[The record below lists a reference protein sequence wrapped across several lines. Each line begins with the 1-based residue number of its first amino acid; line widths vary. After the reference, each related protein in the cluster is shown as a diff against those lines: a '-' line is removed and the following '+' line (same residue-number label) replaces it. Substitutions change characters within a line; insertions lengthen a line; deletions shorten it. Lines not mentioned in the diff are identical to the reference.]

1 MAQITLRDYLQE
13 TEDVIDRGRV
23 DDALNRCQYVLARFP
38 ESLEAQRLLGEVY
51 LAQGHYDEAQQTFDW
66 VLTNDPENVVVYCS
80 RALIS
85 ERRTD
90 YDTALDCYQQAY
102 ELSRGNNSIR
112 NEFNKLSAKVGQQ
125 GFMFSRAGLAR
136 LYMRGDLLTQAIQEW
151 EAVLAVTPDR
161 LDARTGL
168 LEAYWRDGLYDRVEQ
183 LATQILQD
191 VPGCEKALLLLAYVV
206 SPKDMEQARELL
218 QRVET
223 LDPDL
228 VMAQDLFSDLMA
240 SQPNEP
246 FLALLKKNPVALE
259 KAQEQESIAP
269 TNGTYSQQ
277 EDVFAAPN
285 GATISS
291 SLPGWAGLESWNGEN
306 TLLKASPEPDVSL
319 PPTDFPAWASD
330 NFAALSDTRTA
341 LNQGQNATTEANGAQ
356 EQPDLAAYLNGIG
369 SSGSSWELP
378 QQQSSGAGEQQEEPW
393 MLLQASLNEMKKEF
407 ETSSSQ
413 EQHSALDLSQWG
425 IAENPP
431 EQPSLSG
438 FEWGGNEE
446 QTVDATSFANSW
458 SATPKETNA
467 AAAPDW
473 LSTLTQPGE
482 RRQMSGNLPPVPAA
496 AEPAAPSIQPLLEP
510 QAPVVAQTPVV
521 QEPIVPPVSPQPVEK
536 VAERKPEP
544 EKKEEPAF
552 SPFAAGGDD
561 DEEESFFGP
570 QWLKALGAA
579 SMDDEEAAAEEP
591 PVQPVPSTV
600 QEAPQT
606 YEPWTAPA
614 TAEAVQEPAIAWNQ
628 PVEQSPAQEAA
639 WGTAT
644 ESVPPL
650 TPAASSP
657 EYSWSQSPEIEQKP
671 TSSPEYSWSQAL
683 EQQAAP
689 SNEYN
694 WSQALEQPST
704 SSPEYSWSQALE
716 QQSSSPQEYNWS
728 QALEQQAAPSN
739 EYSWSQALEQQLASS
754 PEYSWSQA
762 LESKQEPQKVGEVLP
777 LTPEETN
784 GWEQPDELY
793 WDGQPATAD
802 NDYTFEAVAPIR
814 TTETA
819 SAEPFDK
826 TEQQMLL
833 TLEELEKNLL
843 SDGFVPL
850 EPNWLANLAQEQNGP
865 SSSPVEEPAW
875 EQQETYVEPPL
886 SSALAELGNFVQQA
900 STSSVVEPPIIEE
913 PPLWSAPPQ
922 PVQQAQPVAPPLP
935 TPQPV
940 QQEKP
945 AAALR
950 PTPVPV
956 PPPLR
961 QQPKPLPE
969 DDFDDGDAPT
979 THVAAVKPPVKP
991 VVRAIPPKKLS
1002 EPVKPTPVTPAAR
1015 KDAFADM
1022 ELETTMRRPAIRLQP
1037 IQQRPAASQEQS
1049 RSHGRAVS
1057 GKGAEVSYQELLLKG
1072 YQYQLLGDY
1081 DDAMQE
1087 YRAVI
1092 RNAPDLLGEVISN
1105 VRALLKLAPNYST
1118 GYRVLGDA
1126 YMRQGEYLQAMEAYN
1141 RALTMAKKAKA

>member
-13 TEDVIDRGRV
+13 TEDVIGNGRA
-23 DDALNRCQYVLARFP
+23 DDALTRCQYVLARFP

-51 LAQGHYDEAQQTFDW
+51 LAQEHYDEAQQTFDW
-66 VLTNDPENVVVYCS
+66 VLTNDPENVIVYCD

-85 ERRTD
+85 ERRAD

-102 ELSRGNNSIR
+102 ELSRGNNQIR

-151 EAVLAVTPDR
+151 EAVLSVTPDR

-183 LATQILQD
+183 LAAQILQD

-206 SPKDMEQARELL
+206 SAKDMEQARELL
-218 QRVET
+218 QRVEA

-240 SQPNEP
+240 SQPGEP

-259 KAQEQESIAP
+259 KAQEQESISP
-269 TNGTYSQQ
+269 VNGALSQQ
-277 EDVFAAPN
+277 EELFATSGNSAL
-285 GATISS
+285 SS
-291 SLPGWAGLESWNGEN
+291 SLPGWAGLESWNGET
-306 TLLKASPEPDVSL
+306 TLPKVAPEAQASSL
-319 PPTDFPAWASD
+319 SADLPVWSND
-330 NFAALSDTRTA
+330 NFAALSDV
-341 LNQGQNATTEANGAQ
+341 GQNATAGANGAQ
-356 EQPDLAAYLNGIG
+356 EQPDLASYLNTMG

-378 QQQSSGAGEQQEEPW
+378 QQQSSGEQQEEPW
-393 MLLQASLNEMKKEF
+393 MLLQASLDEMKKEF
-407 ETSSSQ
+407 EASTATR
-413 EQHSALDLSQWG
+413 EQQPSLDLSQWG

-438 FEWGGNEE
+438 FEWSGSE
-446 QTVDATSFANSW
+446 QTLDATSFANSW
-458 SATPKETNA
+458 SAAPKENEA
-467 AAAPDW
+467 APAPDW
-473 LSTLTQPGE
+473 LSMLTQPGE
-482 RRQMSGNLPPVPAA
+482 RRQMSGNLPPVPSS
-496 AEPAAPSIQPLLEP
+496 EPQAPSIQPLLEP
-510 QAPVVAQTPVV
+510 QASAAAQPSVV
-521 QEPIVPPVSPQPVEK
+521 QEPVVQPASPPPAEK
-536 VAERKPEP
+536 KPEP
-544 EKKEEPAF
+544 EKEEEPAF
-552 SPFAAGGDD
+552 SPFATDGDD

-579 SMDDEEAAAEEP
+579 AIDDDEEETGAVAEESLARP
-591 PVQPVPSTV
+591 EPSTV

-606 YEPWTAPA
+606 YEPWTASSPE
-614 TAEAVQEPAIAWNQ
+614 TVQERKPAVAWNQ
-628 PVEQSPAQEAA
+628 PVEQESNQPTLDTA
-639 WGTAT
+639 WGTLAET
-644 ESVPPL
+644 TPPL

-657 EYSWSQSPEIEQKP
+657 EYSWSQS
-671 TSSPEYSWSQAL
+671 L
-683 EQQAAP
+683 EQQPA
-689 SNEYN
+689 
-694 WSQALEQPST
+694 
-704 SSPEYSWSQALE
+704 
-716 QQSSSPQEYNWS
+716 
-728 QALEQQAAPSN
+728 SN
-739 EYSWSQALEQQLASS
+739 EYSWNQPVEQQQSASS
-754 PEYSWSQA
+754 PEYSWSQS
-762 LESKQEPQKVGEVLP
+762 LEQQPASNEYSWNQPLEIQSELQGAGEVLP
-777 LTPEETN
+777 LSPEEAN
-784 GWEQPDELY
+784 GWEKPDELY
-793 WDGQPATAD
+793 WDGQSGSAG
-802 NDYTFEAVAPIR
+802 NDYTFEAVPPIR
-814 TTETA
+814 TSEIA
-819 SAEPFDK
+819 NAEPFDK

-850 EPNWLANLAQEQNGP
+850 EPNWLANLAQEQKA
-865 SSSPVEEPAW
+865 SSLPPVEEP
-875 EQQETYVEPPL
+875 QETYAAPPL
-886 SSALAELGNFVQQA
+886 SSALAELGHFIQQPQQMQQA
-900 STSSVVEPPIIEE
+900 ATPMPPTIEPPIEE
-913 PPLWSAPPQ
+913 DPRVFEQSEPAPETPLWAASLRPT
-922 PVQQAQPVAPPLP
+922 PLP
-935 TPQPV
+935 P

-961 QQPKPLPE
+961 QQPKHLPE

-991 VVRAIPPKKLS
+991 VVRPIPPKKPS

-1015 KDAFADM
+1015 KDAFADI
-1022 ELETTMRRPAIRLQP
+1022 ELETTMRRPAIRLEP
-1037 IQQRPAASQEQS
+1037 IQQRSATSHEQGAG
-1049 RSHGRAVS
+1049 RSHGRS
-1057 GKGAEVSYQELLLKG
+1057 GERTTTGKAAEVSFQERLLKG

-1105 VRALLKLAPNYST
+1105 VRALLKLAPSYST

>member
-13 TEDVIDRGRV
+13 TEDVIGNGRA

-51 LAQGHYDEAQQTFDW
+51 LAQEHYDEAQQTFDW
-66 VLTNDPENVVVYCS
+66 VLTNDPENVIVYCD

-85 ERRTD
+85 ERRAD

-102 ELSRGNNSIR
+102 ELSRGNNQIR

-206 SPKDMEQARELL
+206 SAKDMEQARGLL
-218 QRVET
+218 QRVEA

-259 KAQEQESIAP
+259 KALEQESISP
-269 TNGTYSQQ
+269 VNGALSQQ
-277 EDVFAAPN
+277 EELFATSGN
-285 GATISS
+285 STLSS
-291 SLPGWAGLESWNGEN
+291 SLPGWADLESWNGET
-306 TLLKASPEPDVSL
+306 TLPRVSPESQVSPLSADL
-319 PPTDFPAWASD
+319 PVWSGDS
-330 NFAALSDTRTA
+330 FAALSDAQTM
-341 LNQGQNATTEANGAQ
+341 LNQGQSTTSGTNGAQ
-356 EQPDLAAYLNGIG
+356 EQSDLASYLNAMG

-378 QQQSSGAGEQQEEPW
+378 QQPSSGEQQDEPW
-393 MLLQASLNEMKKEF
+393 MQLQASLDKMKQEF
-407 ETSSSQ
+407 EASAATREQPSS
-413 EQHSALDLSQWG
+413 LDLSQWG

-438 FEWGGNEE
+438 FEWSGSE
-446 QTVDATSFANSW
+446 QTLDATSFASSW
-458 SATPKETNA
+458 STAPKETSA
-467 AAAPDW
+467 APAPDW
-473 LSTLTQPGE
+473 LNQLTQQGE
-482 RRQMSGNLPPVPAA
+482 RRQVSGNLPPVPSSD
-496 AEPAAPSIQPLLEP
+496 EPQAPSIQPLLEP
-510 QAPVVAQTPVV
+510 QAAAQPPVAQEAVIPPASPPPAIDKVV
-521 QEPIVPPVSPQPVEK
+521 EEK
-536 VAERKPEP
+536 QEP

-552 SPFAAGGDD
+552 SPFASGGDD

-579 SMDDEEAAAEEP
+579 SIDDDEETEAAVEEP
-591 PVQPVPSTV
+591 PARPEPSTV

-614 TAEAVQEPAIAWNQ
+614 PEVVQEQKPAVTWSQPVEQESKQPNLDTAWGALAETTPPLTPAASSSEYSWSQSLEQQLAPNDYSWNQ
-628 PVEQSPAQEAA
+628 PVEQQQ
-639 WGTAT
+639 
-644 ESVPPL
+644 
-650 TPAASSP
+650 AASSP
-657 EYSWSQSPEIEQKP
+657 EYSWSQS
-671 TSSPEYSWSQAL
+671 L
-683 EQQAAP
+683 EQLAP

-694 WSQALEQPST
+694 WSQQLETQ
-704 SSPEYSWSQALE
+704 
-716 QQSSSPQEYNWS
+716 
-728 QALEQQAAPSN
+728 
-739 EYSWSQALEQQLASS
+739 
-754 PEYSWSQA
+754 
-762 LESKQEPQKVGEVLP
+762 QEPQGVGEVLP
-777 LTPEETN
+777 LSPEEAN
-784 GWEQPDELY
+784 GWEKPDELY
-793 WDGQPATAD
+793 WDGQSGSAD
-802 NDYTFEAVAPIR
+802 NDYTFESVPPIR

-819 SAEPFDK
+819 NAEPFDK

-850 EPNWLANLAQEQNGP
+850 EPNWLANLAQEQKAP
-865 SSSPVEEPAW
+865 SLPPSEEP
-875 EQQETYVEPPL
+875 QETYAEPPL
-886 SSALAELGNFVQQA
+886 SSALAELGQIIQQPQQPQEA
-900 STSSVVEPPIIEE
+900 SMPTLPTVEPPIEEE
-913 PPLWSAPPQ
+913 PQVFEQPEPAPEMPLWAASLRPTPLPPQ
-922 PVQQAQPVAPPLP
+922 QEKSQPAASVRSTPPS
-935 TPQPV
+935 PQP
-940 QQEKP
+940 EKP
-945 AAALR
+945 AAVLR

-956 PPPLR
+956 PPRLW
-961 QQPKPLPE
+961 QQRSLSE

-991 VVRAIPPKKLS
+991 VVRAIPPKKPS
-1002 EPVKPTPVTPAAR
+1002 EPVKPTPVTPSAAR
-1015 KDAFADM
+1015 KDTFADI
-1022 ELETTMRRPAIRLQP
+1022 ELETTMRRPAIRLEPMQQP
-1037 IQQRPAASQEQS
+1037 RPAASHEQGAGRS
-1049 RSHGRAVS
+1049 RGRS
-1057 GKGAEVSYQELLLKG
+1057 GERTPGGKASEVSYQERLLKG

-1105 VRALLKLAPNYST
+1105 VRALLKLAPGYST

-1141 RALTMAKKAKA
+1141 KALTMAKKAKA